1 MAIDNIARGMA
12 ASNSG
17 SGGGGINADIVKG
30 VGIDFEGTD
39 PITIKNT
46 GVTSVSESSTN
57 GTINVSNGGKTPVEV
72 PVHGLGSAAYKNEN
86 DFLSSDVKYASS
98 DSVGGSA
105 NSAKKLANTEAIG
118 SSTNAVYFNENGIPV
133 ACTYEVNE
141 DVPSGA
147 KFTDTTYT
155 ISTGDSS
162 GEIKITSSDGDEYS
176 VKVKDLNNAA
186 YKDVADSIAEN
197 NEGLVTSGLTYT
209 ELNKKVDKASVTNS
223 VETGN
228 TNPVTSGAVYSALTK
243 KADKTIFDV
252 ENAGLTPKSTN
263 VNAYL
268 KGDGSWSVP
277 DNTTYTISEGS
288 SNGTIKV
295 TSSDEPNKPVSVPV
309 HGLGSA
315 AYKNVDTSVAEN
327 SENLI
332 TSGAVSQAIN
342 ELPNPMLFKGSLGTS
357 GTITYLPT
365 ATPENEGYTYKVITA
380 GSYSGKTA
388 KVGDVFI
395 SNGSEWIIVPSGD
408 EPNGTV
414 TSVGMSVP
422 TGLKIKGGTSPVTTS
437 GTIEVLLDDGYV
449 IPKEADIV
457 PSTRKINNITLESDV
472 ILDGDDIKAT
482 GYVKAESKSDIVGT
496 DTINQAVGK
505 LEYKVDTNETN
516 ISTLVQ
522 GLDTTNEN
530 VTTLTND
537 LAQVTQ
543 DVSNITSALNLYPEN
558 IAGVCVDYENKK
570 YTRLSGAIGKT
581 HGSDFDSF
589 PVYSSMRRCNLADD
603 GTVNAYYGDDTYVED
618 GSNGQVM
625 VEIKK
630 VYYKMNPVKLEKAS
644 SGYGYHVRKADYFV
658 SHQQLPG
665 FKLHPAFIVDGVEKD
680 AIYMSAYEG
689 SLYDTSASAYIM
701 DDAQVAD
708 FSADKLCSIANAK
721 PISGSSQALDR
732 PNIEKLST
740 NRGAGWH
747 VETVQMRSLIQ
758 LLMLIEY
765 AGNIQTLLGRGIVDI
780 SDNSSY
786 NCSSLNGSTSS
797 LGNRSGMAA
806 STIITKGT
814 EQTTETANG
823 KVAVS
828 YRGIENPY
836 GNIWKLVEGITMY
849 GNGAM
854 AGGMPYI
861 CDSTTFTENTTT
873 GYTPAGFV
881 VPKEGYISAFGYAN
895 EDLDWLFVASET
907 NGSDSLPMG
916 DYTYITKDLNGYH
929 GGFIGGNWSS
939 LSLAGC
945 FFWRLNHSASRRNRA
960 IGGRLCKI

>member
-12 ASNSG
+12 ASSSG
-17 SGGGGINADIVKG
+17 GGGGGINADIVKG

-46 GVTSVSESSTN
+46 GVTSISESSTN

-86 DFLSSDVKYASS
+86 DFLGSGVKYASS

-118 SSTNAVYFNENGIPV
+118 SSTNAVYFNENGVPV
-133 ACTYEVNE
+133 ACTYEVSE

-176 VKVKDLNNAA
+176 VKVKNLNNAA

-197 NEGLVTSGLTYT
+197 NEGLVSSGLAHT
-209 ELNKKVDKASVTNS
+209 ELNKKVDKSSVTSS

-228 TNPVTSGAVYSALTK
+228 ANPVTSGAVYSALTK

-268 KGDGSWSVP
+268 KGDGSWSIP

-315 AYKNVDTSVAEN
+315 AYKNVDTSVTEN

-342 ELPNPMLFKGSLGTS
+342 ELPNPMLFKGSLGTG

-408 EPNGTV
+408 EPSGTV

-449 IPKEADIV
+449 IPKTADIV

-472 ILDGDDIKAT
+472 VLDGDDIKAT
-482 GYVKAESKSDIVGT
+482 GYAKAESKSNIAGT
-496 DTINQAVGK
+496 DTINQAIGK
-505 LEYKVDTNETN
+505 LEYKADTNETN
-516 ISTLVQ
+516 ISILKKHVTGELTDSDFQEDSTVAMTKTVPSGMSNYAAISKIGGKTVKDEENQ
-522 GLDTTNEN
+522 VLLNAVVESVVSVSKNLFSGLKYGKRIDSTGGAEYLSENAACTDFIEVKPSGTIYASGMGDYAANFIAWYDTNKNYINRT
-530 VTTLTND
+530 D
-537 LAQVTQ
+537 GSR
-543 DVSNITSALNLYPEN
+543 SNTRTAILPKNA
-558 IAGVCVDYENKK
+558 K
-570 YTRLSGAIGKT
+570 YIRLSW
-581 HGSDFDSF
+581 
-589 PVYSSMRRCNLADD
+589 
-603 GTVNAYYGDDTYVED
+603 YG
-618 GSNGQVM
+618 G
-625 VEIKK
+625 
-630 VYYKMNPVKLEKAS
+630 
-644 SGYGYHVRKADYFV
+644 V
-658 SHQQLPG
+658 S
-665 FKLHPAFIVDGVEKD
+665 
-680 AIYMSAYEG
+680 YEM
-689 SLYDTSASAYIM
+689 Y
-701 DDAQVAD
+701 
-708 FSADKLCSIANAK
+708 ANAK
-721 PISGSSQALDR
+721 IMISYDSSFPEYSQHFKTTLLIPDSIKSLPDYGVEGNVVDFENGTYTHTNTITDGEVVA
-732 PNIEKLST
+732 LST
-740 NRGAGWH
+740 A
-747 VETVQMRSLIQ
+747 ETINISD
-758 LLMLIEY
+758 MLIP
-765 AGNIQTLLGRGIVDI
+765 IR
-780 SDNSSY
+780 
-786 NCSSLNGSTSS
+786 
-797 LGNRSGMAA
+797 
-806 STIITKGT
+806 
-814 EQTTETANG
+814 
-823 KVAVS
+823 
-828 YRGIENPY
+828 
-836 GNIWKLVEGITMY
+836 VE
-849 GNGAM
+849 
-854 AGGMPYI
+854 AGGTITLQNEHSLDMP
-861 CDSTTFTENTTT
+861 NT
-873 GYTPAGFV
+873 V
-881 VPKEGYISAFGYAN
+881 VYKKE
-895 EDLDWLFVASET
+895 V
-907 NGSDSLPMG
+907 
-916 DYTYITKDLNGYH
+916 
-929 GGFIGGNWSS
+929 S
-939 LSLAGC
+939 LS
-945 FFWRLNHSASRRNRA
+945 
-960 IGGRLCKI
+960 

>member
-1 MAIDNIARGMA
+1 MAIDTIARGMA

-17 SGGGGINADIVKG
+17 GGGGGINADIAKG
-30 VGIDFEGTD
+30 VGIEFEGTD
-39 PITIKNT
+39 PITIKNS

-57 GTINVSNGGKTPVEV
+57 GTINVSNGGKTPVQV
-72 PVHGLGSAAYKNEN
+72 PVHGLGSAAYKSEN
-86 DFLSSDVKYASS
+86 DFLGSGVKYASS

-118 SSTNAVYFNENGIPV
+118 SSTNAVYFNENGMPV

-197 NEGLVTSGLTYT
+197 NEGLVTSGLAYT
-209 ELNKKVDKASVTNS
+209 ELNKKVDKTSVTNS

-228 TNPVTSGAVYSALTK
+228 ANPVTSGAVYSALTK

-263 VNAYL
+263 VNGYL

-295 TSSDEPNKPVSVPV
+295 TSSDKPNKPVSVPV
-309 HGLGSA
+309 HGLGIA

-342 ELPNPMLFKGSLGTS
+342 ELPNPMLFKGSLGTG

-505 LEYKVDTNETN
+505 LEYKIDTNETN
-516 ISTLVQ
+516 IS
-522 GLDTTNEN
+522 N
-530 VTTLTND
+530 VVNYINNGDFEEDSEVKMVKTVPNDVAGYAGIKKIGGRTQNFNQICNNTTLTLNGSASD
-537 LAQVTQ
+537 NYSYDSTTNTISFRFKSNNAGCYQRVTKSTDKYYIRTTAKTTSSNSNVIIRIGIEGNGTSKDTTLPTNVAKTISYICTPTTTNRTIIFYFMNATSGDACSIQ
-543 DVSNITSALNLYPEN
+543 NTMIINLTAMFGAGNEPTIAEFEAMFPESYYPYTEGELWNAPVESVVSVGKNFSPINSGSVTPSDGGCLIGTTSNPQSINLFSGKYIISYNQTTSTGQTEFKFYDSIGNTISKTITN
-558 IAGVCVDYENKK
+558 
-570 YTRLSGAIGKT
+570 
-581 HGSDFDSF
+581 
-589 PVYSSMRRCNLADD
+589 SSS
-603 GTVNAYYGDDTYVED
+603 VN
-618 GSNGQVM
+618 
-625 VEIKK
+625 VEITFDK
-630 VYYKMNPVKLEKAS
+630 PIVKCTMFCNKPTTITNFMI
-644 SGYGYHVRKADYFV
+644 R
-658 SHQQLPG
+658 
-665 FKLHPAFIVDGVEKD
+665 
-680 AIYMSAYEG
+680 
-689 SLYDTSASAYIM
+689 LYDTDSSYVPYNKTTLLIPDSIKSLPDYGVRNNYVDFENMKYHHIDSKRAYEDGDVDSDTVIT
-701 DDAQVAD
+701 DGV
-708 FSADKLCSIANAK
+708 N
-721 PISGSSQALDR
+721 
-732 PNIEKLST
+732 
-740 NRGAGWH
+740 
-747 VETVQMRSLIQ
+747 ETVYQ
-758 LLMLIEY
+758 LATEEVI
-765 AGNIQTLLGRGIVDI
+765 DI
-780 SDNSSY
+780 SDMLMPIR
-786 NCSSLNGSTSS
+786 CE
-797 LGNRSGMAA
+797 SGG
-806 STIITKGT
+806 TITFQN
-814 EQTTETANG
+814 EHN
-823 KVAVS
+823 
-828 YRGIENPY
+828 
-836 GNIWKLVEGITMY
+836 LD
-849 GNGAM
+849 
-854 AGGMPYI
+854 MP
-861 CDSTTFTENTTT
+861 NT
-873 GYTPAGFV
+873 V
-881 VPKEGYISAFGYAN
+881 VYKKEV
-895 EDLDWLFVASET
+895 L
-907 NGSDSLPMG
+907 
-916 DYTYITKDLNGYH
+916 
-929 GGFIGGNWSS
+929 
-939 LSLAGC
+939 LS
-945 FFWRLNHSASRRNRA
+945 
-960 IGGRLCKI
+960 

>member
-12 ASNSG
+12 ASSSG
-17 SGGGGINADIVKG
+17 GGGGGINADIVKG

-46 GVTSVSESSTN
+46 GVTSISESSTN
-57 GTINVSNGGKTPVEV
+57 GTINVSNGGKAPVEV
-72 PVHGLGSAAYKNEN
+72 PIHGLGSAAYKNES

-105 NSAKKLANTEAIG
+105 NSAKKLANTAAIG
-118 SSTNAVYFNENGIPV
+118 SSTNAVYFNENGVPV
-133 ACTYEVNE
+133 ACTYEVSE

-176 VKVKDLNNAA
+176 VKVKNLNNAA

-197 NEGLVTSGLTYT
+197 NEGLVSSGLAHT
-209 ELNKKVDKASVTNS
+209 ELNKKVDKSSVTSS

-228 TNPVTSGAVYSALTK
+228 ANPVTSGAVYSALTK

-263 VNAYL
+263 VNGYL

-277 DNTTYTISEGS
+277 ENTTYTISEGS

-295 TSSDEPNKPVSVPV
+295 TSSDKPNKPVSVPV

-342 ELPNPMLFKGSLGTS
+342 ELPNPMLFKGSLGTG

-365 ATPENEGYTYKVITA
+365 AIPENEGYTYKVITA

-408 EPNGTV
+408 EPDGTV

-437 GTIEVLLDDGYV
+437 GTIEVQLDEGYV

-472 ILDGDDIKAT
+472 VLDGDDIKAT
-482 GYVKAESKSDIVGT
+482 GYAKAESKSDIVGT

-516 ISTLVQ
+516 IS
-522 GLDTTNEN
+522 N
-530 VTTLTND
+530 VNTQIADIYNRCGGKNLFNFTAKKSATFRGITLTNNND
-537 LAQVTQ
+537 GTFA
-543 DVSNITSALNLYPEN
+543 VSGTSTERDAYHDFYYSETNIPSNF
-558 IAGVCVDYENKK
+558 KK
-570 YTRLSGAIGKT
+570 GKT
-581 HGSDFDSF
+581 YRMVINGSDNIVTFRVLF
-589 PVYSSMRRCNLADD
+589 YTSSWGA
-603 GTVNAYYGDDTYVED
+603 
-618 GSNGQVM
+618 
-625 VEIKK
+625 
-630 VYYKMNPVKLEKAS
+630 
-644 SGYGYHVRKADYFV
+644 
-658 SHQQLPG
+658 
-665 FKLHPAFIVDGVEKD
+665 
-680 AIYMSAYEG
+680 
-689 SLYDTSASAYIM
+689 
-701 DDAQVAD
+701 
-708 FSADKLCSIANAK
+708 
-721 PISGSSQALDR
+721 PISTFSNQSFTIPNNATGMIIRISIQAA
-732 PNIEKLST
+732 NTVVNST
-740 NRGAGWH
+740 IG
-747 VETVQMRSLIQ
+747 
-758 LLMLIEY
+758 LMITE
-765 AGNIQTLLGRGIVDI
+765 QFI
-780 SDNSSY
+780 SDN
-786 NCSSLNGSTSS
+786 
-797 LGNRSGMAA
+797 
-806 STIITKGT
+806 
-814 EQTTETANG
+814 E
-823 KVAVS
+823 
-828 YRGIENPY
+828 
-836 GNIWKLVEGITMY
+836 
-849 GNGAM
+849 
-854 AGGMPYI
+854 
-861 CDSTTFTENTTT
+861 
-873 GYTPAGFV
+873 V
-881 VPKEGYISAFGYAN
+881 VPYVLTNAELQEQINTLTARV
-895 EDLDWLFVASET
+895 VALEAAATSET
-907 NGSDSLPMG
+907 Q
-916 DYTYITKDLNGYH
+916 
-929 GGFIGGNWSS
+929 
-939 LSLAGC
+939 
-945 FFWRLNHSASRRNRA
+945 
-960 IGGRLCKI
+960 

>member
-12 ASNSG
+12 ASSSG

-72 PVHGLGSAAYKNEN
+72 PVHGLGGAAYKSES

-118 SSTNAVYFNENGIPV
+118 SSANAVYFNENGMPV

-155 ISTGDSS
+155 ISTGDLS
-162 GEIKITSSDGDEYS
+162 GEIKIISSDGDEYS

-197 NEGLVTSGLTYT
+197 NEGLVTSGLAYT

-277 DNTTYTISEGS
+277 ENTTYTISEGS

-342 ELPNPMLFKGSLGTS
+342 ELPNPMLFKGSLGTG

-408 EPNGTV
+408 EPDGTV

-437 GTIEVLLDDGYV
+437 GTIEVQLDDGYV
-449 IPKEADIV
+449 IPKAADIV
-457 PSTRKINNITLESDV
+457 PSTRKVNGVTLKSDV
-472 ILDGDDIKAT
+472 VLDGDDIKAT
-482 GYVKAESKSDIVGT
+482 GYVKAESKSGIVGT

-516 ISTLVQ
+516 ISNANTQIDDIYNRCGGGKNLFNFTAKKSATFR
-522 GLDTTNEN
+522 GI
-530 VTTLTND
+530 TLTNNND
-537 LAQVTQ
+537 GTFTVSGTSTQ
-543 DVSNITSALNLYPEN
+543 NDAYHDFYYSETNIPSNFKKGKTYRMVISGSNNTVVFKVLFYTSSWSTPVSTVSNQ
-558 IAGVCVDYENKK
+558 
-570 YTRLSGAIGKT
+570 
-581 HGSDFDSF
+581 SF
-589 PVYSSMRRCNLADD
+589 TIP
-603 GTVNAYYGDDTYVED
+603 TNATG
-618 GSNGQVM
+618 M
-625 VEIKK
+625 VI
-630 VYYKMNPVKLEKAS
+630 
-644 SGYGYHVRKADYFV
+644 R
-658 SHQQLPG
+658 
-665 FKLHPAFIVDGVEKD
+665 I
-680 AIYMSAYEG
+680 
-689 SLYDTSASAYIM
+689 
-701 DDAQVAD
+701 
-708 FSADKLCSIANAK
+708 SIANANTVVNST
-721 PISGSSQALDR
+721 IS
-732 PNIEKLST
+732 
-740 NRGAGWH
+740 
-747 VETVQMRSLIQ
+747 
-758 LLMLIEY
+758 LMITE
-765 AGNIQTLLGRGIVDI
+765 QFI
-780 SDNSSY
+780 SDNEVVPYVPTNAELY
-786 NCSSLNGSTSS
+786 NIVSAITNGWTTTNLS
-797 LGNRSGMAA
+797 LGA
-806 STIITKGT
+806 S
-814 EQTTETANG
+814 
-823 KVAVS
+823 S
-828 YRGIENPY
+828 
-836 GNIWKLVEGITMY
+836 NIDLYFVREECQVVMHYNEALKRVILDINFKIKDTLSN
-849 GNGAM
+849 NGATFINLNAKYLPSNKIRSFINTDEYTIYASFNPEANSVTVGVSRGSAT
-854 AGGMPYI
+854 AGTKSSI
-861 CDSTTFTENTTT
+861 RLEWTT
-873 GYTPAGFV
+873 
-881 VPKEGYISAFGYAN
+881 I
-895 EDLDWLFVASET
+895 
-907 NGSDSLPMG
+907 
-916 DYTYITKDLNGYH
+916 
-929 GGFIGGNWSS
+929 
-939 LSLAGC
+939 
-945 FFWRLNHSASRRNRA
+945 
-960 IGGRLCKI
+960 